1 MIAGLQAWIAGHP
14 AILIRTAREHLTLSA
29 VSLAI
34 ALAVALPLG
43 IALARRPRASGPVT
57 ALVNTLR
64 TVPSLALLVL
74 MLPLIGTGTA
84 PSVVALVLYGLPAI
98 LLNTIAGLAGV
109 DRDVVE
115 AARGQGLSEPQILG
129 RIELPLAAA
138 VILAGTRTGAVQI
151 VSAATL
157 AVFIG
162 GGGFGE
168 LISAGM
174 GLMDIPQLVVG
185 ALAVALLAAATEIL
199 FAAVEWAVARRVGTA
214 FA

>member
-14 AILIRTAREHLTLSA
+14 GILIRTAREHLTLSA

-34 ALAVALPLG
+34 ALAIALPLG
-43 IALARRPRASGPVT
+43 IALARWPRASGPVT
-57 ALVNTLR
+57 ALVNILR